1 MQKWQ
6 KKWEEST
13 DGLENVWLKRS
24 SYLAGNQITIADLLG
39 VCEMMQPISAGY
51 NLDTN
56 RFPRVQDWMERVKKE
71 TQPHFDDAHKIP
83 LRLRETILKDQKSK
97 A

>member
-1 MQKWQ
+1 MIL
-6 KKWEEST
+6 SF
-13 DGLENVWLKRS
+13 DH
-24 SYLAGNQITIADLLG
+24 QIIIRLFLD

-71 TQPHFDDAHKIP
+71 TQPHFDQTHKIP
-83 LRLRETILKDQKSK
+83 MRLRETILKDQKSK
-97 A
+97 V